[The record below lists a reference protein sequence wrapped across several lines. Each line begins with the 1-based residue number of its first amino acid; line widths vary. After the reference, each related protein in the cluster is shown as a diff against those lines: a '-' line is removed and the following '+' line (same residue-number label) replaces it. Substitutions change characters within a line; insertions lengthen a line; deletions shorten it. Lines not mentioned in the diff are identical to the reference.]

1 MEKQEVGLIIGW
13 KMESII
19 EEYCIKALVL
29 NIIELVFLKEENE
42 QCLIY
47 IIALIVIRLMKI
59 ESKNY
64 MNIIYKNKEAS
75 FEEIEC
81 GEVFSCFGILY
92 MKIKEM
98 KNIEGTLSNVV
109 LLDKGDLTL
118 FTDNEKVIRVNGA
131 FVVE

>member
-19 EEYCIKALVL
+19 EEYCIKALAL
-29 NIIELVFLKEENE
+29 DIIELVFLKEESG

-47 IIALIVIRLMKI
+47 IIVLIVIRFMKI
-59 ESKNY
+59 ESKIY

-81 GEVFSCFGILY
+81 GEVFSSFGTLY
-92 MKIKEM
+92 MRINEM
-98 KNIEGTLSNVV
+98 KNIDGTLLNAVF
-109 LLDKGDLTL
+109 LDQGDLTL
-118 FTDNEKVIRVNGA
+118 FTDNEKVVRVNGA
-131 FVVE
+131 FIVE